1 MNTTTATPTVKPE
14 DFTRVNNDVNGNPRY
29 VCHYTNLLTDADE
42 KLCTGAQ
49 IFKTIDSIDRRYQTA
64 LNRAK
69 KIGGRKFHNKQ
80 FGGGIVFQSYNI
92 QATADRINEL
102 LTTGK

>member
-14 DFTRVNNDVNGNPRY
+14 HFTRVNNDVNGNPRY
-29 VCHYTNLLTDADE
+29 VCHYL
-42 KLCTGAQ
+42 KF
-49 IFKTIDSIDRRYQTA
+49 ITIEDTQAPNYKMGNDYEIA
-64 LNRAK
+64 LKKAK

-80 FGGGIVFQSYNI
+80 YGGGIVFQSYNI